1 MPLYLAID
9 AASKARLRQSLTQ
22 NGVEPIGEGEEML
35 VIPDIGAEP
44 DESVYRYD
52 PTTMNFTLVAAP
64 VVWSRTKISKREFR
78 NRLGQTVRLQILG
91 LRNSSD
97 PQYAQVKLLL
107 EDMKE
112 TLDSVGEVDLENPDT
127 IAGVNGLASL
137 GLLSAQDVARI
148 LAPSTV
154 EAE

>member
-9 AASKARLRQSLTQ
+9 AQTHARLRQGLAQ
-22 NGVEPIGEGEEML
+22 ADVEPIGANEEL
-35 VIPDIGAEP
+35 RVLAVYDDHP
-44 DESVYRYD
+44 DESALRYD
-52 PTTMNFTLVAAP
+52 PSVQDFVGIGVTPT
-64 VVWSRTKISKREFR
+64 WYRTKISKREFR
-78 NRLGQTVRLQILG
+78 NRLGQAVRIQILA

-112 TLDSVGEVDLENPDT
+112 TLDSVGEVDLENLDT